1 MNKKF
6 KLKKGDEV
14 IVLAGKD
21 KGKTGK
27 IIKIVPKQMKV
38 IVSEINKVKK
48 NQKPD
53 NNQPGGI
60 IDKEMPI
67 HISNL
72 SFYDPELKKG
82 IRIGYKLD
90 KNKKVLQSQ
99 ADCIDGLKD
108 ALDVTIALTAH
119 YLEKHVFEYCV
130 TTNTIS
136 ELNSY
141 ITNASQRESDI
152 LIKKMHNLFDATP
165 KNKSVLKQMPLKK
178 LLDNA
183 KMRLLDSEAYKYND
197 RKTANYDFM
206 VNMLKMERTL
216 AKADHPFIVLS
227 LNAEN

>member
-27 IIKIVPKQMKV
+27 IIKMITKQMKV
-38 IVSEINKVKK
+38 VVSEINKVKK

-82 IRIGYKLD
+82 VRIGYKLD
-90 KNKKVLQSQ
+90 KNKKARV
-99 ADCIDGLKD
+99 
-108 ALDVTIALTAH
+108 
-119 YLEKHVFEYCV
+119 
-130 TTNTIS
+130 
-136 ELNSY
+136 
-141 ITNASQRESDI
+141 
-152 LIKKMHNLFDATP
+152 
-165 KNKSVLKQMPLKK
+165 NKSSGK
-178 LLDNA
+178 
-183 KMRLLDSEAYKYND
+183 E
-197 RKTANYDFM
+197 
-206 VNMLKMERTL
+206 
-216 AKADHPFIVLS
+216 I
-227 LNAEN
+227 